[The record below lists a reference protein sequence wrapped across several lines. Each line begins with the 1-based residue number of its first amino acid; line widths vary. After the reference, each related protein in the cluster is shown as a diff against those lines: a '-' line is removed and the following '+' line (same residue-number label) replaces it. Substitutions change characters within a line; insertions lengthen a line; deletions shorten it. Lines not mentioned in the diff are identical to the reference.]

1 MIRIPHRLAVAATC
15 LLFMACVTPLM
26 HPLRAGNGF
35 VAEAGTSFQFG
46 HGREGTCDNDQG
58 CVDSDDG
65 AGAGGWNMIQLSG
78 GYSWLFWDHVGVMVG
93 LYFPGWENLKDGD
106 WTGTMGMWSF
116 FTLQGPYASIGVG
129 PEVGVGG
136 WALTAGTEL
145 QLWGEDAFWMPRIG
159 GYGRIFWPY
168 EYDHPAPDSTSDVRV
183 RTWEIGGRLRFGPF
197 YIQYTYYTQVEGVMY
212 WEVYE
217 TAGYSQGMHIISIGG
232 SVYADMFKSK
242 QK

>member
-1 MIRIPHRLAVAATC
+1 MGRSCYRLIPAVTC
-15 LLFMACVTPLM
+15 LLLAACVTPLM

-35 VAEAGTSFQFG
+35 VAEAATSLQFG
-46 HGREGTCDNDQG
+46 HGREGSCDNFQG
-58 CVDSDDG
+58 CVDG
-65 AGAGGWNMIQLSG
+65 EGGAGGWNMIQLSG
-78 GYSWLFWDHVGVMVG
+78 GYSWLFWEHVGVMVG

-106 WTGTMGMWSF
+106 WTGTLGLWSF

-145 QLWGEDAFWMPRIG
+145 QLWGEDALWMPRLG
-159 GYGRIFWPY
+159 AYGRVFWPY
-168 EYDHPAPDSTSDVRV
+168 EYDHPDYDDVHDVRV
-183 RTWEIGGRLRFGPF
+183 RTWEIGGRLRFGPV

-212 WEVYE
+212 WLVYE

-232 SVYADMFKSK
+232 SLCTDMFK
-242 QK
+242 

>member
-1 MIRIPHRLAVAATC
+1 
-15 LLFMACVTPLM
+15 M

-35 VAEAGTSFQFG
+35 VAEAATSFQFG
-46 HGREGTCDNDQG
+46 HGRHGSCDNFQG
-58 CVDSDDG
+58 CVDG
-65 AGAGGWNMIQLSG
+65 HGGAGGWNMIQLSG
-78 GYSWLFWDHVGVMVG
+78 GYSWLFWDHVGMMVG

-116 FTLQGPYASIGVG
+116 LTLQGDYASIGVG

-168 EYDHPAPDSTSDVRV
+168 EYDHPAPDSTRDVRV
-183 RTWEIGGRLRFGPF
+183 RTWEIGGRLRIGPF
-197 YIQYTYYTQVEGVMY
+197 YVQYTYYTQVEGVMY

-232 SVYADMFKSK
+232 SVSADIVRSQNWK
-242 QK
+242 